1 MMGLVLITQV
11 YAFPA
16 VPPAIIIKDYNTKM
30 DLTGITLN
38 ITLNVQNP
46 YPFEIVLK
54 GIELNVKVGNYTLTK
69 ISTTSQTKI
78 ASSSSANITLSAR
91 ATYDKALEA
100 IDALLSSNKITLSL
114 DGNMVFDLNIPN
126 LQTQTINI
134 PINISREF

>member
-1 MMGLVLITQV
+1 MKLVLIAQV

-38 ITLNVQNP
+38 INLNVQNP

-54 GIELNVKVGNYTLTK
+54 GIDLNVKVGNYALAQ

-78 ASSSSANITLSAR
+78 AASSSANITLSAI

-114 DGNMVFDLNIPN
+114 DGNMVFDLNVPN
-126 LQTQTINI
+126 LQTQTLNI

>member
-1 MMGLVLITQV
+1 MGLVLITQV

-16 VPPAIIIKDYNTKM
+16 VPPTISIKDYNTKM

-54 GIELNVKVGNYTLTK
+54 GIDLNVKVGNYALAK

-78 ASSSSANITLSAR
+78 ASSSSANITLSAI

-100 IDALLSSNKITLSL
+100 IDALLSSNKMTLSL

-126 LQTQTINI
+126 LQTETINI
-134 PINISREF
+134 PINLELEF

>member
-1 MMGLVLITQV
+1 MKLVLIAQV

-16 VPPAIIIKDYNTKM
+16 VPPAISIKDYNTKM

-54 GIELNVKVGNYTLTK
+54 GIDLNVKVGNYALAK
-69 ISTTSQTKI
+69 ISTISQTKI
-78 ASSSSANITLSAR
+78 ASSSSANITLSAI

-100 IDALLSSNKITLSL
+100 IDALLSSNKMTLSL

-126 LQTQTINI
+126 LQTETINI
-134 PINISREF
+134 PINLELEF

>member
-1 MMGLVLITQV
+1 MGLVLITQV

-16 VPPAIIIKDYNTKM
+16 VPPAISIKDYNTKM

-54 GIELNVKVGNYTLTK
+54 GIDLNVKVGNYALAK

-78 ASSSSANITLSAR
+78 ASSSSANITLSAI

-126 LQTQTINI
+126 LQTETINI
-134 PINISREF
+134 PINLELEF

>member
-1 MMGLVLITQV
+1 MMGIVLIAQF
-11 YAFPA
+11 YAFPD
-16 VPPAIIIKDYNTKM
+16 VPPALIIKDYNTKM

-38 ITLNVQNP
+38 ITLDVQNP

-54 GIELNVKVGNYTLTK
+54 GIDLNVKVGNYTLTK

-78 ASSSSANITLSAR
+78 AASSSASITLSAS

-114 DGNMVFDLNIPN
+114 DGNMVFDLKVPN
-126 LQTQTINI
+126 LQTETINI
-134 PINISREF
+134 PINLELEF

>member
-1 MMGLVLITQV
+1 MGLVLIAQV
-11 YAFPA
+11 DAFPD
-16 VPPAIIIKDYNTKM
+16 VFPAISIKDYNTKM

-38 ITLNVQNP
+38 ITLNVKNP

-54 GIELNVKVGNYTLTK
+54 GIDLNVKVGNYTLTK

-78 ASSSSANITLSAR
+78 ASSSSANITLSVK

-100 IDALLSSNKITLSL
+100 IDVLLSSNKITLSL
-114 DGNMVFDLNIPN
+114 DGNMIFDLNVPN

>member
-1 MMGLVLITQV
+1 MMGIVLIAQV
-11 YAFPA
+11 YAFPT

-54 GIELNVKVGNYTLTK
+54 GIDLNVKVGNYTLTK

-78 ASSSSANITLSAR
+78 AASSSANITLSAI

-100 IDALLSSNKITLSL
+100 IDVLLSSNKITLSL
-114 DGNMVFDLNIPN
+114 DGNMVFDLKIPN
-126 LQTQTINI
+126 LQTETINI
-134 PINISREF
+134 PINLELEF

>member
-1 MMGLVLITQV
+1 MGLVLITQV

-54 GIELNVKVGNYTLTK
+54 GIDLNVKVGNYALAK

-78 ASSSSANITLSAR
+78 AASSSANITLSAR

-114 DGNMVFDLNIPN
+114 DGYMVFDLKIPN
-126 LQTQTINI
+126 LQTETINI
-134 PINISREF
+134 PINLELEF

>member
-1 MMGLVLITQV
+1 MKLVLIAQV

-54 GIELNVKVGNYTLTK
+54 GIDLNVKVGNYALAK

-78 ASSSSANITLSAR
+78 AASSSANITLSAI

-100 IDALLSSNKITLSL
+100 IDALLSSNKMTLSL

-126 LQTQTINI
+126 LQTETINI
-134 PINISREF
+134 PINLELEF

>member
-38 ITLNVQNP
+38 ITLDVQNP

-54 GIELNVKVGNYTLTK
+54 GIDLNVKVGNYTLTK
-69 ISTTSQTKI
+69 ISTNSQTKN
-78 ASSSSANITLSAR
+78 SSIKQCEYNIKR
-91 ATYDKALEA
+91 KR
-100 IDALLSSNKITLSL
+100 
-114 DGNMVFDLNIPN
+114 N
-126 LQTQTINI
+126 L
-134 PINISREF
+134 